1 MKMSCRRINFAKV
14 LLVLL
19 ITALLA
25 VTPGRAQTVT
35 GAVTGTVTDS
45 SGAIIPGATVT
56 VTNVATSVRT
66 TATTDSAGIYSIRFL
81 PIGNY
86 DIEVSAKGFNKISLP
101 QFTLEISQ
109 IAKLDARLTV
119 GSSSTTVTVNGAI
132 APILNTTDGSLG
144 LSLSSNEI
152 STIPLNGRNFSSVTL
167 FQPGAVATDPTGL
180 SNNNA
185 IERSTYNSDV
195 VTING
200 NRAQANNYTLDGIDI
215 NETQNNL
222 IGYNVAPDA
231 IQELRVIQA
240 NAPATYGNVNGG
252 DVVTILKSGTNTFH
266 GSVYENIENQNLTA
280 NTWANNFAGV
290 PQNPFTQ
297 HIFGGTIGG
306 PILKNKLFFFAD
318 YEGARRHQG
327 GEGTASVLSAAM
339 RQGDFSALLGLA
351 SPVQL
356 YDTQNGFAPYVNN
369 QGVPINNPV
378 ARFLIAHPQFYPL
391 PNHAPTDGLVQNNF
405 IGPTDSFVQN
415 DQGDIKIEADPRAA
429 DKITAFYSEGKSF
442 DGSIAVL
449 PVTFPNQDTYPD
461 HVGGGTWVHIFSP
474 AIVNEAR
481 IGFTRIRWDSNIP
494 SDSTGAFGLNGN
506 SIVGIPSGPQQFAGF
521 SYQGIGASTL
531 TSVGVPGQAQ
541 ILRDNTF
548 TYGDN
553 LSIQRGK
560 HLLSLGAQILRYQQN
575 FYLFGNGGS
584 LGTFNFNGD
593 FTALPG
599 GTGYGGAD
607 WVLDRASNQQIS
619 LSNGAFGQRQY
630 RVAGFVQDDW
640 KVADKLALNLGL
652 RYEYDSPY
660 AEVNNKTANV
670 FLNGP
675 LEGTVEYATRVPA
688 GAPAG
693 SIVCNNAGCYHP
705 TYDQFQP
712 RFGFAYQISPR
723 LVLRGGYGTTSF
735 LEGNSTGERL
745 VNNPPFAN
753 ASSLTATTPTATS
766 GGAPFG
772 VQNGFAINNS
782 SIVTAGYTAYP
793 QYIQPAYLH
802 EFNLTME
809 YELNNTTS
817 FQVGYI
823 GEVGH
828 HLVDYYNANQLTPA
842 QAEAG
847 APGPFDSLVGSGNAL
862 FTIESEAYSSYNAL
876 QATVRHRVSRGFA
889 ATVNYTYSHSLTD
902 SQGNYGGSNVE
913 GPTATQNGLDLA
925 GDYGPSDQDIRHNLS
940 ANGSYL
946 LPFGN
951 GQTFGRGANRALDT
965 LIGGWTLSST
975 AILYSGLPI
984 TIFGPNNSGTNTYF
998 GGSRANHYRNI
1009 KVVDQSVAHWFGTGP
1024 SAVPCSGPDNGIC
1037 AYGPAT
1043 AFTYGSAAVGTERA
1057 PGFREIDSSLFKD
1070 FHITERQVVNFRV
1083 DAFNLF
1089 NFASYGNPDNNV
1101 TDNDFGQITSTRSGP
1116 RTIEFAARYSF

>member
-1 MKMSCRRINFAKV
+1 MRMSFVRILVGSLTVVFLWVFA
-14 LLVLL
+14 
-19 ITALLA
+19 
-25 VTPGRAQTVT
+25 GRAQTVT
-35 GAVTGTVTDS
+35 GAVTGTVTDP
-45 SGAIIPGATVT
+45 SGAVVPGATV
-56 VTNVATSVRT
+56 VAINVATTVRT
-66 TATTDSAGIYSIRFL
+66 PATTNSAGVYSIRFL

-86 DIEVSAKGFNKISLP
+86 EMEVAAKGFTKFTLP
-101 QFTLEISQ
+101 QFTLEIGQ
-109 IAKLDARLTV
+109 TAKIDAHLSV
-119 GSSSTTVTVNGAI
+119 SASSTSVTVNGAL
-132 APILNTTDGSLG
+132 APILDTADGSLG

-180 SNNNA
+180 TSNNA
-185 IERSTYNSDV
+185 IERSTFNSDV

-200 NRAQANNYTLDGIDI
+200 NRAQANNYTLDGTDI

-231 IQELRVIQA
+231 IQELRVVQA

-252 DVVTILKSGTNTFH
+252 DVVTILRSGTNTFH
-266 GSVYENIENQNLTA
+266 GSLYENIENQNLTA
-280 NTWANNFAGV
+280 NTWANNFSGV
-290 PQNPFTQ
+290 RQNPFTQ
-297 HIFGGTIGG
+297 SIFGGTIGG

-318 YEGARRHQG
+318 YEGVRRHQG
-327 GEGTASVLSAAM
+327 GQGTASVLSAAM
-339 RQGDFSALLGLA
+339 RQGDFSALLGLS

-356 YDTQNGFAPYVNN
+356 YDTQNGFSPYVNN

-378 ARFLIAHPQFYPL
+378 ARYLIAHPQFYPL
-391 PNHAPTDGLVQNNF
+391 PNHTPTDGLVQNNF
-405 IGPTDSFVQN
+405 IGPTKSFVQN
-415 DQGDIKIEADPRAA
+415 DQGDIKIEADPRAE

-442 DGSIAVL
+442 DGSVAAL

-461 HVGGGTWVHIFSP
+461 HLGGGTWVHTFSP
-474 AIVNEAR
+474 FIVNELR

-506 SIVGIPSGPQQFAGF
+506 SIVGIPSGLQQFAGF

-531 TSVGVPGQAQ
+531 TGVGVPGQAQ

-548 TYGDN
+548 SYGDN
-553 LSIQRGK
+553 LTIQRGK
-560 HLLSLGAQILRYQQN
+560 HLLSLGVLLLRYQQN
-575 FYLFGNGGS
+575 FFLFGNGGS
-584 LGTFNFNGD
+584 LGTFNFNGN

-607 WVLDRASNQQIS
+607 FVLDRASNQQIS

-640 KVADKLALNLGL
+640 KITDKLTLNLGL
-652 RYEYDSPY
+652 RYEYDEPY

-670 FLNGP
+670 FLTGP
-675 LEGTVEYATRVPA
+675 LAGRVEYAKRVPA

-693 SIVCNNAGCYHP
+693 SIVCDNAGCYQP

-712 RFGFAYQISPR
+712 RFGFAYQVSPR
-723 LVLRGGYGTTSF
+723 FVLRGGYGTTSF

-753 ASSLTATTPTATS
+753 SSSLTAATPTAAS
-766 GGAPFG
+766 GGAPFA

-782 SIVTAGYTAYP
+782 SIATAGFTAYP
-793 QYIQPAYLH
+793 QHIQPAYIH
-802 EFNLTME
+802 EFNLTAE

-842 QAEAG
+842 QAAAG
-847 APGPFDSLVGSGNAL
+847 APGPFDNLVGAGNAL
-862 FTIESEAYSSYNAL
+862 FTIESEAYSNYNAA
-876 QATVRHRVSRGFA
+876 QVTVRHRISRGFE

-902 SQGNYGGSNVE
+902 SQGNFGGSNVE
-913 GPTATQNGLDLA
+913 GPTATQNGFNLA

-946 LPFGN
+946 LPFGK
-951 GQTFGRGANRALDT
+951 GQAFGNGANRALD
-965 LIGGWTLSST
+965 LLVGGWTFSST
-975 AILYSGLPI
+975 AIAYSGLPI
-984 TIFGPNNSGTNTYF
+984 TIFGPNNSSTNTYS
-998 GGSRANHYRNI
+998 GGSRANQYLKLKIVN
-1009 KVVDQSVAHWFGTGP
+1009 QSIAHRFGTDP
-1024 SAVPCSGPDNGIC
+1024 SAVPCSGPDNGTC
-1037 AYGPAT
+1037 AYGPAAT
-1043 AFTYGSAAVGTERA
+1043 FTYGSAAVGTERA
-1057 PGFREIDSSLFKD
+1057 PGFEQIDSSLFKD
-1070 FHITERQVVNFRV
+1070 FHITERQIVSFRV
-1083 DAFNLF
+1083 DGFNVF

-1101 TDNDFGQITSTRSGP
+1101 TDTNFGQITNTRSGP

>member
-1 MKMSCRRINFAKV
+1 MKMRLIRMLVGSLTTVF
-14 LLVLL
+14 LLV
-19 ITALLA
+19 A
-25 VTPGRAQTVT
+25 PGRAQTVT
-35 GAVTGTVTDS
+35 GALTGTVTDP
-45 SGAIIPGATVT
+45 SGAIIPGATV
-56 VTNVATSVRT
+56 VAINVATTVRT
-66 TATTDSAGIYSIRFL
+66 VATTNSAGVYSIRFL

-86 DIEVSAKGFNKISLP
+86 QLEVAAKGFAKITLP
-101 QFTLEISQ
+101 QFTLEIGQ
-109 IAKLDARLTV
+109 TAKIDSHLSV
-119 GSSSTTVTVNGAI
+119 GANNTSVTVNGSL
-132 APILNTTDGSLG
+132 APILDTEDGSLG
-144 LSLSSNEI
+144 LSLSSDEI

-180 SNNNA
+180 TSNNA
-185 IERSTYNSDV
+185 IERSTFNSDV

-200 NRAQANNYTLDGIDI
+200 NRAQANNYTLDGTDI

-231 IQELRVIQA
+231 IQELRVVQA

-252 DVVTILKSGTNTFH
+252 DIVTILRSGTNTFH
-266 GSVYENIENQNLTA
+266 GSLYENIENQNLTA
-280 NTWANNFAGV
+280 NTWANNFSGV

-297 HIFGGTIGG
+297 SIFGGTIGG

-318 YEGARRHQG
+318 YEGVRRHQG

-339 RQGDFSALLGLA
+339 RQGDFSALLGLP

-378 ARFLIAHPQFYPL
+378 ARYLIAHPQFYPL

-405 IGPTDSFVQN
+405 IGPTKSFVQN
-415 DQGDIKIEADPRAA
+415 DQGDIKIEADPRAE
-429 DKITAFYSEGKSF
+429 DKITAFYSEGKSL
-442 DGSIAVL
+442 DGSIAAL

-461 HVGGGTWVHIFSP
+461 HLGGGTWVHTFSP
-474 AIVNEAR
+474 SIVNELR

-506 SIVGIPSGPQQFAGF
+506 SIVGIPSGLQQFAGF

-531 TSVGVPGQAQ
+531 TGVGVPGQAQ

-553 LSIQRGK
+553 LTIQRGK
-560 HLLSLGAQILRYQQN
+560 QLLSFGVQLLRYQQN
-575 FYLFGNGGS
+575 FFLFGNGGS
-584 LGTFNFNGD
+584 LGSFNFNGN

-607 WVLDRASNQQIS
+607 FVLDRASNQQIS

-640 KVADKLALNLGL
+640 KITDKLTLNLGL
-652 RYEYDSPY
+652 RYEYDEPY
-660 AEVNNKTANV
+660 AEVNNKTSNV
-670 FLNGP
+670 FLTGP
-675 LEGTVEYATRVPA
+675 LTGKVEYAKRVPA

-693 SIVCNNAGCYHP
+693 SLVCGNAGCYQP
-705 TYDQFQP
+705 TYNQFQP
-712 RFGFAYQISPR
+712 RFGFAYQVSPR
-723 LVLRGGYGTTSF
+723 FVLRGGYGATSF

-753 ASSLTATTPTATS
+753 SSSLTAATPTAGS
-766 GGAPFG
+766 GGAPFA

-782 SIVTAGYTAYP
+782 SIATAGFTAYP
-793 QYIQPAYLH
+793 QHIQPAYLH
-802 EFNLTME
+802 EFNLAAE

-817 FQVGYI
+817 FQVGYL

-828 HLVDYYNANQLTPA
+828 HLVDYYNANQLTPV
-842 QAEAG
+842 QAAAG
-847 APGPFDSLVGSGNAL
+847 APGPYDSLVGAGNTL
-862 FTIESEAYSSYNAL
+862 FTIESEAYSNYNAA
-876 QATVRHRVSRGFA
+876 QVTVRHRTSRGFT

-902 SQGNYGGSNVE
+902 SQGNFGGSNVE
-913 GPTATQNGLDLA
+913 GPTATQNGLNLA

-946 LPFGN
+946 LPFGK
-951 GQTFGRGANRALDT
+951 GQAFAHGANRALD
-965 LIGGWTLSST
+965 LLVGGWTFSST
-975 AILYSGLPI
+975 AIAYSGLPI

-998 GGSRANHYRNI
+998 GGSRANQYRKLKIVNP
-1009 KVVDQSVAHWFGTGP
+1009 STAHRFGTDP
-1024 SAVPCSGPDNGIC
+1024 SAVPCSGPDNGTC
-1037 AYGPAT
+1037 AYGPAA
-1043 AFTYGSAAVGTERA
+1043 AFTYGSAAVGTQRA
-1057 PGFREIDSSLFKD
+1057 PGFEQIDSSLFKD
-1070 FHITERQVVNFRV
+1070 FHITERHVVNFRV
-1083 DAFNLF
+1083 DDFNVF

-1101 TDNDFGQITSTRSGP
+1101 TDNNFGQITNTRSGP
-1116 RTIEFAARYSF
+1116 RTIEFAAHYSF

>member
-1 MKMSCRRINFAKV
+1 MKMSCRSMSCVKV

-19 ITALLA
+19 IAALLW

-45 SGAIIPGATVT
+45 SGAVIPGATVV

-66 TATTDSAGIYSIRFL
+66 TATTNSAGVYLIRFL

-86 DIEVSAKGFNKISLP
+86 DIEVSARGFNKISLP

-109 IAKLDARLTV
+109 IANIDARLTV

-132 APILNTTDGSLG
+132 APILDTTDGSLG
-144 LSLSSNEI
+144 LSLSSKEI

-185 IERSTYNSDV
+185 IERSTFNSDV

-252 DVVTILKSGTNTFH
+252 DVVTILKSGTNAFH
-266 GSVYENIENQNLTA
+266 GSLYENIENQNLTA
-280 NTWANNFAGV
+280 NTWANKFAGV
-290 PQNPFTQ
+290 PLNPFTQ

-378 ARFLIAHPQFYPL
+378 ARYLIAHPQFYPL

-442 DGSIAVL
+442 DGNIAVL

-531 TSVGVPGQAQ
+531 TGVGVPGQAQ

-560 HLLSLGAQILRYQQN
+560 HLLSVGAQVLRYQQN

-607 WVLDRASNQQIS
+607 WVLDRASGQQIS

-630 RVAGFVQDDW
+630 RVAGFIQDDW
-640 KVADKLALNLGL
+640 KIADKLTLNLGL

-675 LEGTVEYATRVPA
+675 LKGTVEYANRIPA

-693 SIVCNNAGCYHP
+693 SIVCSNAGCYQP
-705 TYDQFQP
+705 TYNQFQP

-723 LVLRGGYGTTSF
+723 FVLRGGYGTTSF

-753 ASSLTATTPTATS
+753 SSSLTATTPTATS
-766 GGAPFG
+766 GGSPFA
-772 VQNGFAINNS
+772 VQNGFAINDS

-793 QYIQPAYLH
+793 QHIQPAYLH
-802 EFNLTME
+802 EFNLTTE
-809 YELNNTTS
+809 YELNNSTS

-842 QAEAG
+842 QVEAG
-847 APGPFDSLVGSGNAL
+847 APGPFDGLVGSGNAL
-862 FTIESEAYSSYNAL
+862 FTIESEAYSNYNAL
-876 QATVRHRVSRGFA
+876 QATVRHRVGRGFE
-889 ATVNYTYSHSLTD
+889 ATVSYTYSHSLTD

-946 LPFGN
+946 LPFGK
-951 GQTFGRGANRALDT
+951 GQAFGRRANRALDT

-998 GGSRANHYRNI
+998 GGSRANQYRKV

-1024 SAVPCSGPDNGIC
+1024 SAVPCSGADNGIC

-1043 AFTYGSAAVGTERA
+1043 ALTYGSAAVGTERA
-1057 PGFREIDSSLFKD
+1057 PGFREVDSSLFKD

-1089 NFASYGNPDNNV
+1089 NFASYGNPDNGV
-1101 TDNDFGQITSTRSGP
+1101 TDNNFGQITSTRSGP